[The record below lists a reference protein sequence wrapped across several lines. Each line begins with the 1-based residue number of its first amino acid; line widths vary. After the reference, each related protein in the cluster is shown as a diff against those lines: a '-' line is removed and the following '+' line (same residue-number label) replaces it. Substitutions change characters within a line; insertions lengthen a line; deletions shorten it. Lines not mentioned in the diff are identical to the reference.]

1 MVLVHIEPLV
11 SGTISLFTLT
21 NYQLKLMKHFWARA
35 SVEVEPPSTTQPVR
49 IAVSASRCGYMFL
62 PSSPAAHKSEHS
74 ERTKICELNTNPLF
88 SGKMFLNYTNVI
100 RNIGI
105 NAGIQ
110 PQKKSSL
117 SF

>member
-1 MVLVHIEPLV
+1 MVPAHIEPLV
-11 SGTISLFTLT
+11 NGTISLFTLT
-21 NYQLKLMKHFWARA
+21 NSQLKLMKRCWARA
-35 SVEVEPPSTTQPVR
+35 SVEAGPPSIIQPVR

-62 PSSPAAHKSEHS
+62 PSSPAAHKSEPS
-74 ERTKICELNTNPLF
+74 ERTKIYELNTHPLL
-88 SGKMFLNYTNVI
+88 SEKMFLNYTNVI

-105 NAGIQ
+105 NGGIQ